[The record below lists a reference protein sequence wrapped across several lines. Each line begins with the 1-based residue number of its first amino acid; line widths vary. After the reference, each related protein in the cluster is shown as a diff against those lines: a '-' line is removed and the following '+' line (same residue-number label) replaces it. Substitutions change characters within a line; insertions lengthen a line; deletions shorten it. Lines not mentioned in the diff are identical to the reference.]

1 MCVCVHTHVYVHAR
15 VISIYCLS
23 TQTKL
28 KAIQAYVAELSQ
40 QHEMLLETMD
50 EMEREANKKISI
62 LEGKLT
68 TSLQAK
74 RVSRGPY
81 FLLGI
86 TFSDCC
92 RVI

>member
-1 MCVCVHTHVYVHAR
+1 MSLTV
-15 VISIYCLS
+15 SFLLLFIYCLF

-50 EMEREANKKISI
+50 EMEKEANKKLSI

-68 TSLQAK
+68 TSLQTT
-74 RVSRGPY
+74 RVSKGPH
-81 FLLGI
+81 FLLYNL
-86 TFSDCC
+86 S
-92 RVI
+92 

>member
-1 MCVCVHTHVYVHAR
+1 MWHQFSIVY
-15 VISIYCLS
+15 LLF

-50 EMEREANKKISI
+50 EMEKEANKKLSI

-68 TSLQAK
+68 TSLQTT
-74 RVSRGPY
+74 RVSKGTH
-81 FLLGI
+81 FLLLFCDAYIPLKGLWKQ
-86 TFSDCC
+86 
-92 RVI
+92 V